1 MVLTFQMFFRDG
13 AAAAGWVTSIATES
27 SMLLI

>member
-1 MVLTFQMFFRDG
+1 MVLTLQMFFRDG
-13 AAAAGWVTSIATES
+13 AAAAGWAISIATES